1 MNAAVIRI
9 LLLLLAVLSVQLVQI
24 PGARAQQISF
34 FDIDG
39 SWKGRGWIARS
50 FDSAKE
56 RGSCR
61 LKVRT
66 LVAGADIQLE
76 GRCAT
81 ARGGTRLL
89 IRIGRRKDGSLAA
102 QVALP
107 KQDLYRNYSGRL
119 VPQGVRLMSDTDR
132 LEDGILM
139 KSQLDIR
146 FEGPGAF
153 ALTETVSAENPSTP
167 RQVLDMVFEKEQAK

>member
-1 MNAAVIRI
+1 MRGVFLRTV
-9 LLLLLAVLSVQLVQI
+9 LLLSALTLVAPQ
-24 PGARAQQISF
+24 ALAQQISF

-39 SWKGRGWIARS
+39 SWKGRGWIARTY
-50 FDSAKE
+50 DSAKE

-66 LVAGADIQLE
+66 LVAGEDIQLE
-76 GRCAT
+76 GRCAS

-107 KQDLYRNYSGRL
+107 KQGLYRNYSGRL
-119 VPQGVRLMSDTDR
+119 VPQGLQLNSDADR
-132 LEDGILM
+132 VEDGISL

-146 FEGPGAF
+146 FEGLATF
-153 ALTETVSAENPSTP
+153 ALSETVSAEDQSEP
-167 RQVLDMVFEKEQAK
+167 RQVLDMVFQKDQVQ

>member
-1 MNAAVIRI
+1 MRVALLRI
-9 LLLLLAVLSVQLVQI
+9 LCLLATVLSAHLLQVAPL
-24 PGARAQQISF
+24 RAQQISF

-39 SWKGRGWIARS
+39 SWTGRGWIARS
-50 FDSAKE
+50 FDTAQE

-61 LKVRT
+61 LTVRT

-76 GRCAT
+76 GRCPT

-89 IRIGRRKDGSLAA
+89 IRVGRRKDGSLAA

-119 VPQGVRLMSDTDR
+119 VPQGLQLLSDADR
-132 LEDGILM
+132 LENGILLR
-139 KSQLDIR
+139 SQLDIR
-146 FEGPGAF
+146 FEAPGVF
-153 ALTETVSAENPSTP
+153 SLSELVSAGDGPEA
-167 RQVLDMVFEKEQAK
+167 RQVLNMVFEKEQEN